1 MNCQFWLLGLGPLD
15 YMLQKLLN
23 CLDFQKKNLT
33 KSIPDEGYTR
43 KICVLVFSDWSPS
56 CLYSICSVCRGCWL
70 SVMYIIHCFMFC
82 CFCLL
87 SCWLSVMYI
96 TFAVFVYIAFVVYVC
111 LSWWLSFRYIIV
123 FYVFVCY
130 DSWPLGYL
138 FWGSLTVRI
147 VGCLLWL
154 PMVLLVL
161 CCVWLLADDSML
173 CFLFGYWFL
182 SVFVCKADHCSSI
195 FGCLIILCRTPL
207 MTFSSQKTFKLLDL
221 KIFWLWPYLLKVIPE
236 TCQPH

>member
-1 MNCQFWLLGLGPLD
+1 MKVIPEKYVYWFFLIDLLRVYIAFAL
-15 YMLQKLLN
+15 
-23 CLDFQKKNLT
+23 
-33 KSIPDEGYTR
+33 
-43 KICVLVFSDWSPS
+43 
-56 CLYSICSVCRGCWL
+56 CRGCWL

-173 CFLFGYWFL
+173 CFCSVIGFSLCL
-182 SVFVCKADHCSSI
+182 SVR
-195 FGCLIILCRTPL
+195 LITVL
-207 MTFSSQKTFKLLDL
+207 Q
-221 KIFWLWPYLLKVIPE
+221 YLAV
-236 TCQPH
+236 

>member
-1 MNCQFWLLGLGPLD
+1 MCIGFFLIDLL
-15 YMLQKLLN
+15 
-23 CLDFQKKNLT
+23 
-33 KSIPDEGYTR
+33 R
-43 KICVLVFSDWSPS
+43 
-56 CLYSICSVCRGCWL
+56 
-70 SVMYIIHCFMFC
+70 
-82 CFCLL
+82 
-87 SCWLSVMYI
+87 
-96 TFAVFVYIAFVVYVC
+96 VYIAFALCVGVVGCRYVYNTLLYVLLFLSVKLLAVCHVHNFCCICIYSLCCVC
-111 LSWWLSFRYIIV
+111 LFELMAVLQVYIV
-123 FYVFVCY
+123 FYAFVCY
-130 DSWPLGYL
+130 DSWLLGYL

-182 SVFVCKADHCSSI
+182 AVFVCKADHCSSI

-221 KIFWLWPYLLKVIPE
+221 KIFWLWPYLLNVIPE
-236 TCQPH
+236 KCQPH